1 LSKAPALRRNYRVL
15 AKSIVIWKAYLFCL
29 IIKNM
34 LRCNCIRR
42 SSSTNLYKRL
52 LSSWTSWNSGPI
64 NKLTNSIIVRISNSI
79 IVRTKF
85 HNILSWWSACVTN
98 MIFIFKEFTRRIV
111 KNRLSHHT
119 RMSIWIGKTLIF
131 RLVIEI
137 ICWTSNKASLSTS
150 RSSSKHTGIPFRHLI
165 SKTFLWYNKT
175 WIPGSI

>member
-1 LSKAPALRRNYRVL
+1 
-15 AKSIVIWKAYLFCL
+15 
-29 IIKNM
+29 M

-42 SSSTNLYKRL
+42 SCSTNLYKRL

-64 NKLTNSIIVRISNSI
+64 NKLTNSIIVW
-79 IVRTKF
+79 TKF
-85 HNILSWWSACVTN
+85 HNILSRWSTCVSD
-98 MIFIFKEFTRRIV
+98 MIFIFKEFTWRIV
-111 KNRLSHHT
+111 KDGLSHHT

-150 RSSSKHTGIPFRHLI
+150 GSSSKHTGITFRHLI
-165 SKTFLWYNKT
+165 SKTFLRHNKT